1 MHPLTDQKAQSRPDN
16 RTQRILAFVVSAC
29 WIAYLIYLLTLQ
41 QSPQLG
47 DWAGP
52 PHLSS
57 SVLLAI
63 ALSTVLSRYH
73 SNNPILG
80 WWTIVASTI
89 LIVSFE
95 CLQLLTPNR
104 SFQFVDIAE
113 GIAGSAMAAM
123 IAVVIIRFIGRSA
136 YVWLAITVAMI
147 ALIASLLLL
156 RIEAPE
162 NEVSCAHPVNAKLN
176 WDLVLIN
183 TFDAEPQHNN
193 QVSTSIGPFCLF
205 DTEPGK
211 PLINLSE
218 PVTRTATDDHS
229 LLLKGQGLLS
239 AELAGLS
246 EALSASGELTF
257 GIRFRTDKLI
267 AGRPPKLVASLQRKE
282 NPRAVVARLLQN
294 GPSATVSFSFQ
305 PWQGSST
312 VMANRLNDR
321 YHEVVLT
328 YDGTV
333 QTTYFDGVQIG
344 TETTNIDALDASDG
358 ELILNL
364 GKRVDRRW
372 QPYIGEISAIVI
384 GTESLSSSKVAT
396 VFSTTTKD

>member
-1 MHPLTDQKAQSRPDN
+1 
-16 RTQRILAFVVSAC
+16 
-29 WIAYLIYLLTLQ
+29 
-41 QSPQLG
+41 
-47 DWAGP
+47 
-52 PHLSS
+52 
-57 SVLLAI
+57 
-63 ALSTVLSRYH
+63 
-73 SNNPILG
+73 
-80 WWTIVASTI
+80 
-89 LIVSFE
+89 
-95 CLQLLTPNR
+95 
-104 SFQFVDIAE
+104 
-113 GIAGSAMAAM
+113 
-123 IAVVIIRFIGRSA
+123 
-136 YVWLAITVAMI
+136 MI

-162 NEVSCAHPVNAKLN
+162 NEVSCAHPVNANLN

-183 TFDAEPQHNN
+183 TFDAEPQHN
-193 QVSTSIGPFCLF
+193 
-205 DTEPGK
+205 
-211 PLINLSE
+211 
-218 PVTRTATDDHS
+218 TATDDHS